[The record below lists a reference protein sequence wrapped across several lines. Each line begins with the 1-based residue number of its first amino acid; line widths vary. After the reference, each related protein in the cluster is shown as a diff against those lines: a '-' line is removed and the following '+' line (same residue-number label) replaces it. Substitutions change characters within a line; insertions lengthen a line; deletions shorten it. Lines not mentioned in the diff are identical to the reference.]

1 MLGGEGVGAWLGS
14 LAAGAALG
22 LCIVAALRLGI
33 LPEPPGGGLW
43 PVSQLNASV
52 GPVWVPMF
60 AVAARVT
67 WLGIRALRTRQGRG
81 VLGARVRP
89 ELSQLAPL
97 FAALGL
103 AGTVWGLGRAF
114 DALDSGDFLS
124 RLPAL
129 LSGLGAAMTST
140 LVGLGLQIA
149 TLLLA
154 AFNPG
159 YSLVRIAP
167 AGGELHVELDRIPLG
182 RGLPGLGRALDAL
195 CVQKPEGLAVQLHP
209 RIPEDDRRALLAA
222 LWQRTEGGVPLREVS
237 P

>member
-1 MLGGEGVGAWLGS
+1 V
-14 LAAGAALG
+14 
-22 LCIVAALRLGI
+22 
-33 LPEPPGGGLW
+33 
-43 PVSQLNASV
+43 Q
-52 GPVWVPMF
+52 
-60 AVAARVT
+60 
-67 WLGIRALRTRQGRG
+67 
-81 VLGARVRP
+81 P

-154 AFNPG
+154 TFNPA
-159 YSLVRIAP
+159 YSLVHIAP
-167 AGGELHVELDRIPLG
+167 AGAGGELDVELDRIPLG
-182 RGLPGLGRALDAL
+182 RGLTGLGRALEVL
-195 CVQKPEGLAVQLHP
+195 RVQKPEGLVVQLHP
-209 RIPEDDRRALLAA
+209 RIPEDERRALLAA

-237 P
+237 S